1 MHASVP
7 ELVRRP
13 FGGRFLVLAVLAVL
27 GLSIGPCSRLAG
39 TPAPPDR
46 ESAALCA
53 AR

>member
-1 MHASVP
+1 MHVYVP
-7 ELVRRP
+7 GLVRRP

-39 TPAPPDR
+39 TPAPPD
-46 ESAALCA
+46 ESAAASLY